1 MNRSLAYWNR
11 YVVSEDFDL
20 RPTLRY
26 KDVKNIPIFIATVN
40 YRWSGKVKSIAA
52 LYCPAQILYKSK
64 GMIQISLEEALK
76 LYKERPELFRR
87 EELERLYSYIAF
99 YDPNIL
105 EKIKQ
110 RVEKHGIHNLL

>member
-1 MNRSLAYWNR
+1 MNKILAYWNR
-11 YVVSEDFDL
+11 YIVNEDFDL

-26 KDVKNIPIFIATVN
+26 KDVKDIPIFIATVN
-40 YRWSGKVKSIAA
+40 YYWPKKVKSIVA
-52 LYCPAQILYKSK
+52 LYDPTQILYKSK
-64 GMIQISLEEALK
+64 DMIQITLEEALR
-76 LYKERPELFRR
+76 LYKERPELFKR
-87 EELERLYSYIAF
+87 EELKRLYSYIAF